1 MFRMDEMST
10 IRFLK
15 TFVAV
20 AQTGSFTA
28 AADLVALTVPA
39 VSQQMRGLETEL
51 GHTLFEREGRQLR
64 LSSQG
69 HRLLPRIQTLI
80 AQYEALK
87 YDGDGLP
94 LQGQVSLGVVSS
106 ALPVAS
112 NALLS
117 LEAEHPRL
125 QIRLEGL
132 RTHDITQGVTEGRFA
147 LGVVVGTPET
157 QRNPALNWTPLYRE
171 PLRLIAS
178 ARYADAH
185 MTPAELIRN
194 HRFIGYDRNSYTG
207 SRIQRIYQNFE
218 SRSPNTLEL
227 NSLPSIVELVRQ
239 NVGVAIIPLLKGF
252 ALANDASLSI
262 VSITRNNI
270 YRHVG
275 LIQKTGGSDVPPPVL
290 ARILEALRDALA

>member
-1 MFRMDEMST
+1 MSN

-20 AQTGSFTA
+20 ARAGSFTA
-28 AADLVALTVPA
+28 AADMVALTVPA
-39 VSQQMRGLETEL
+39 VSQQMRTLEADL
-51 GHTLFEREGRQLR
+51 NQPLFERSGRQLR
-64 LSSQG
+64 LSNQG
-69 HRLLPRIQTLI
+69 QYLLPRIQTLI
-80 AQYEALK
+80 AQYDALIYK
-87 YDGDGLP
+87 GDTHP

-117 LEAEHPRL
+117 LEAEHPHL

-132 RTHDITQGVTEGRFA
+132 RTHEIASGVTAGRFA

-157 QRNPALNWTPLYRE
+157 RRTAKLSWTPLYRE

-194 HRFIGYDRNSYTG
+194 HRFIGYDRTSHTG
-207 SRIQRIYQNFE
+207 MRIQRLYQRFE
-218 SRSPNTLEL
+218 SASPNTLEL

-252 ALANDASLSI
+252 ELPKDTSLVI
-262 VSITRNNI
+262 VPITRNNV

-275 LIQKTGGSDVPPPVL
+275 LIQRTSGSNVPAPVL
-290 ARILEALRDALA
+290 MRILEALRNALA